1 MTPTIA
7 VMTASSGLNPL
18 RCNSSIPNA
27 PTAVSRPAGKSGIPK
42 SRFKASAAPMN
53 SARSVAIAMTSAWT
67 HSKNVTGRGKRAR
80 QTSGR
85 FLPVAIPSLA
95 DIRWMRLAMRL
106 ETRITHNSRYPNC
119 APPEMFVAKFPGST
133 YATAA
138 INAGPRKG
146 RSLRIPLLSP
156 FSDSCAAR
164 AVALSPGNTP
174 STPLITS
181 SARPLIKYRG
191 ATLTERGRKETL
203 RLVRRHR
210 LIETFLLEHLGYDW
224 QEVHD
229 EAERLEHAV
238 SDGFTGRLAE
248 LLGHPDH
255 DPHGDPIPS
264 AEGTLEVDD
273 SFTLSQAVAGQ
284 RLRISKVRDE
294 DAAMVDYLGERN
306 LVPGRCLSV
315 REVRA
320 LDGVVIVEDEEAE
333 VYALGEPLAHSI
345 FVRNDS

>member
-1 MTPTIA
+1 MGHEMNDVAETRYPSSA
-7 VMTASSGLNPL
+7 VGDYLKAVWELAADAEGAAS
-18 RCNSSIPNA
+18 
-27 PTAVSRPAGKSGIPK
+27 TK
-42 SRFKASAAPMN
+42 
-53 SARSVAIAMTSAWT
+53 SVATRLSVSPAS
-67 HSKNVTGRGKRAR
+67 VTNMFAR
-80 QTSGR
+80 LQ
-85 FLPVAIPSLA
+85 
-95 DIRWMRLAMRL
+95 
-106 ETRITHNSRYPNC
+106 
-119 APPEMFVAKFPGST
+119 EMGLV
-133 YATAA
+133 
-138 INAGPRKG
+138 RHE
-146 RSLRIPLLSP
+146 R
-156 FSDSCAAR
+156 
-164 AVALSPGNTP
+164 
-174 STPLITS
+174 
-181 SARPLIKYRG
+181 YRG
-191 ATLTERGRKETL
+191 ATLTERGRKEAL

-294 DAAMVDYLGERN
+294 DAAMLDYLGARN
-306 LVPGRCLSV
+306 LVPGRWLSV
-315 REVRA
+315 KEVRA

-333 VYALGEPLAHSI
+333 VYAFGEPLARSI